1 MVDWSKKMARSTF
14 RSDIQPLKALLSGA
28 KQPAGA
34 MSYHELQGFLFTI
47 VAAPEMVP
55 PSEFLPLVWGDRE
68 PDFAD
73 AAEAQAIIGG
83 ILALY
88 NKISD
93 GMSDDGTGLPDDCRF
108 RDDLMANLEPD
119 APVSQWSDGFS
130 TGHVWLKESW
140 DAHRPDDL
148 GDELAMMMLTLSF
161 FSSRRL
167 AEKLLETSTD
177 RSQTLEEMAAIM
189 RSAFLPALA
198 AYAGLGR
205 SIHRALMKDQL
216 AQPTEPKVGRNAP
229 CPCGSGK
236 KYKRCCGSL
245 R

>member
-1 MVDWSKKMARSTF
+1 
-14 RSDIQPLKALLSGA
+14 
-28 KQPAGA
+28 
-34 MSYHELQGFLFTI
+34 
-47 VAAPEMVP
+47 
-55 PSEFLPLVWGDRE
+55 
-68 PDFAD
+68 
-73 AAEAQAIIGG
+73 
-83 ILALY
+83 
-88 NKISD
+88 
-93 GMSDDGTGLPDDCRF
+93 
-108 RDDLMANLEPD
+108 
-119 APVSQWSDGFS
+119 
-130 TGHVWLKESW
+130 
-140 DAHRPDDL
+140 
-148 GDELAMMMLTLSF
+148 MMMLTLSF

>member
-1 MVDWSKKMARSTF
+1 MDVEMARSTS
-14 RSDIQPLKALLSGA
+14 RSDLQPLKALLSGP
-28 KQPAGA
+28 KRPAGA

-47 VAAPEMVP
+47 AAAPEMVM

-73 AAEAQAIIGG
+73 GVEAQAIIGG
-83 ILALY
+83 ILFSF
-88 NKISD
+88 NEISA
-93 GMSDDGTGLPDDCRF
+93 GMSDGGTGLPDDCRF
-108 RDDLMANLEPD
+108 RDDLMANLELD
-119 APVSQWSDGFS
+119 APVSQWSRGFS
-130 TGHVWLKESW
+130 RGHLWLKESW
-140 DAHRPDDL
+140 DAHLPDEP

-161 FSSRRL
+161 FSSWRM

-177 RSQTLEEMAAIM
+177 GSQTLEKMAETM

-198 AYAGLGR
+198 AYAHLGR
-205 SIHRALMKDQL
+205 TIHQALMKGQ
-216 AQPTEPKVGRNAP
+216 AQPAERKVGRNAP

-245 R
+245 D